1 MERGSDNFLTFIST
15 RKKTFQKKEKS
26 IKLMTSND
34 SHFALICIV
43 SIFVKFSELL
53 EIWCFFSGLVH
64 NSDEFPSI
72 KMQPFSH
79 KISQ

>member
-26 IKLMTSND
+26 VKLMTSND
-34 SHFALICIV
+34 SHFTLICTV
-43 SIFVKFSELL
+43 SIFVKFSGLL

>member
-1 MERGSDNFLTFIST
+1 
-15 RKKTFQKKEKS
+15 
-26 IKLMTSND
+26 MTSND

-72 KMQPFSH
+72 KMQPYSH

>member
-1 MERGSDNFLTFIST
+1 
-15 RKKTFQKKEKS
+15 
-26 IKLMTSND
+26 MTSND

-72 KMQPFSH
+72 KMQPSSH